1 MQGEPEHGGTR
12 AGPGGGPAAAAGSSP
27 TPGGSP
33 PGKAGAP
40 AEPLGAAVAPP
51 AAPRGLRLETRLVHA
66 GVRRDPRTGSV
77 SVPIYQTATY
87 EHPGP
92 GQTTGWD
99 YSRLHNPTREAF
111 EAAVASLE
119 EGFAAVAFASGMAA
133 ITAVLHL
140 FRPGDHLVVTEDLYG
155 HTWRVLEELFR
166 HLGIAYTLADTTDA
180 AAVAAAL
187 TPTTRAVLV
196 ESPTNPLMRVAD
208 LDGLAALCRAR
219 RLWLVVDSTLFTP
232 LFQRPLARGAHVVVH
247 SASKYLAGHNDLVA
261 GVAVA
266 GTPALADE
274 LASIRTVTGGILGP
288 HDAWLAV
295 RGLKTLALRM
305 ERAQQNALTLA
316 HWLAAHPAVAAVYYP
331 GLPSSPYFRRC
342 LEQAAGFGAMLSF
355 RLRDPERADQLLA
368 RLRLIVFAESF
379 GGVESLITHPAT
391 TTHKEMPAALRERL
405 GIDAGLLR
413 LSVGIEAVE
422 DLAADL
428 EAALGGPS
436 SLGLA
441 EARRRA
447 EATLRRLEAR
457 ARAVPSAT
465 ERAAGPS
472 AAHGA
477 GAG

>member
-1 MQGEPEHGGTR
+1 MQVEP
-12 AGPGGGPAAAAGSSP
+12 GPGGAPSGAGGHAP
-27 TPGGSP
+27 LH
-33 PGKAGAP
+33 GAP
-40 AEPLGAAVAPP
+40 VAP
-51 AAPRGLRLETRLVHA
+51 AAPPRTLRVETRVVHA

-111 EAAVASLE
+111 EAAVAALE
-119 EGFAAVAFASGMAA
+119 DGFAALAFASGMAA

-140 FRPGDHLVVTEDLYG
+140 FKPGDHLVVTEDLYG

-166 HLGIAYTLADTTDA
+166 HLGVAYTLADTTDA

-187 TPTTRAVLV
+187 TPATRAVLV

-219 RLWLVVDSTLFTP
+219 RLWLIVDSTLFTP
-232 LFQRPLARGAHVVVH
+232 LFQRPLARGAHVVIH
-247 SASKYLAGHNDLVA
+247 SASKYLAGHNDVVA

-266 GTPALADE
+266 DGPALADE

-305 ERAQQNALTLA
+305 EQAQRNALTLA

-331 GLPSSPYFRRC
+331 GLPSSPFHRRC
-342 LEQAAGFGAMLSF
+342 VEQAAGFGAMLSF
-355 RLRDPERADQLLA
+355 RLREPGKADQVLR
-368 RLRLIVFAESF
+368 RLGLVIFAESF
-379 GGVESLITHPAT
+379 GGVESLITHPAS
-391 TTHKEMPAALRERL
+391 TTHKEMPLALRERL

-428 EAALGGPS
+428 EYALEGPS
-436 SLGLA
+436 GLPVA
-441 EARRRA
+441 EARQRA
-447 EATLRRLEAR
+447 EATLAALSGREASK
-457 ARAVPSAT
+457 PC
-465 ERAAGPS
+465 AAGRATGVEPAPG
-472 AAHGA
+472 AAH
-477 GAG
+477 